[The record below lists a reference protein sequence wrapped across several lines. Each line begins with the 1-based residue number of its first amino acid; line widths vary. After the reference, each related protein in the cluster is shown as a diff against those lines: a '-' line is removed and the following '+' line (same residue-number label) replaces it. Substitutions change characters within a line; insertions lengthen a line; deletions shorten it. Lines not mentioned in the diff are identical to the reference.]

1 MSERPVGIVG
11 AGVMGTGVA
20 QSFAEA
26 GQRVVL
32 VDVAA
37 EALENVEPEI
47 RKGLSMAALLRGK
60 RGAGGLGRRPE
71 GNGGGL
77 SADDVLALVETTD
90 DYARLGDVRFV
101 VENTTEDVDVK
112 TGVYPQ
118 LDEVCPADAIFAVN
132 TSAIQIARLAA
143 LTKRPD
149 KVIGM
154 HLMNPVP
161 LKPTVEVIR
170 SAQTSEETVA
180 TTLEV
185 LRSIGKEGIV
195 VNDSPGFVSN
205 RVLMLTVNEAI
216 AVLADGVAP
225 AADIDRIFKTCFGH
239 KMGPLETADLI
250 GLDTILNSLVVLRDS
265 FGDSK
270 YEPHPLLAE
279 KVAAGEHGRK
289 TGRGFH
295 DYGTARGGP
304 GSRSGS
310 EA

>member
-1 MSERPVGIVG
+1 MGERPVGVVG

-26 GQRVVL
+26 GRRVVL
-32 VDVAA
+32 VDVSE
-37 EALENVEPEI
+37 EALERVAPEI
-47 RKGLSMAALLRGK
+47 RKGVSMKAMLGGK
-60 RGAGGLGRRPE
+60 GTR
-71 GNGGGL
+71 
-77 SADDVLALVETTD
+77 SADEVLELVETTT
-90 DYARLGDVRFV
+90 DYSRLEEAGYV

-112 TGVYPQ
+112 AAVYPL
-118 LDEVCPADAIFAVN
+118 LDEVCRDDVVFAVN
-132 TSAIQIARLAA
+132 TSAILIARLAA

-170 SAQTSEETVA
+170 SAHTSEETIA
-180 TTLEV
+180 TTLEL

-279 KVAAGEHGRK
+279 KVRAGDHGRK
-289 TGRGFH
+289 SGAGFYE
-295 DYGTARGGP
+295 YGVAR
-304 GSRSGS
+304 
-310 EA
+310 

>member
-1 MSERPVGIVG
+1 MGERPVGVVG

-32 VDVAA
+32 VDVAP
-37 EALENVEPEI
+37 EALEKVGPEI
-47 RKGLSMAALLRGK
+47 RKGVSMAALLRGK
-60 RGAGGLGRRPE
+60 GSRPAR
-71 GNGGGL
+71 
-77 SADDVLALVETTD
+77 SADEVLALVETTT
-90 DYARLGDVRFV
+90 DYGRLVDVRFV
-101 VENTTEDVDVK
+101 VENTTEDVEVK
-112 TGVYPQ
+112 TAVYPR
-118 LDEVCPADAIFAVN
+118 LDEVCPPDAIFAVN

-149 KVIGM
+149 RVIGM

-170 SAQTSEETVA
+170 SAQTSEQTIE

-265 FGDSK
+265 FGDAK
-270 YEPHPLLAE
+270 YEPHPLLAK
-279 KVAAGEHGRK
+279 KVAAGDHGRK
-289 TGRGFH
+289 SGRGFH
-295 DYGTARGGP
+295 DYGAAGG
-304 GSRSGS
+304 GLGRRDGR
-310 EA
+310 EE

>member
-1 MSERPVGIVG
+1 MTERPVGVVG
-11 AGVMGTGVA
+11 AGVMGTGIA
-20 QSFAEA
+20 QSLAEA
-26 GQRVVL
+26 GRRVVL
-32 VDVAA
+32 VDVSE
-37 EALENVEPEI
+37 EALEKVAPEI
-47 RKGLSMAALLRGK
+47 RKGLTMAAMLRGK
-60 RGAGGLGRRPE
+60 PTRP
-71 GNGGGL
+71 
-77 SADDVLALVETTD
+77 ADEVLALVETTTE
-90 DYARLGDVRFV
+90 YERLGDAVFV

-112 TGVYPQ
+112 SAVYPR
-118 LDEVCPADAIFAVN
+118 LDEVCPPDAVFAVN
-132 TSAIQIARLAA
+132 TSAILIARMAA

-161 LKPTVEVIR
+161 MKPTVEVIR
-170 SAQTSEETVA
+170 SAQTSEETIE
-180 TTLEV
+180 TTLEL

-216 AVLADGVAP
+216 AVLADGGAP

-279 KVAAGEHGRK
+279 KVGAGDHGRK
-289 TGRGFH
+289 SGRGFY
-295 DYGTARGGP
+295 DYGTTR
-304 GSRSGS
+304 
-310 EA
+310 

>member
-1 MSERPVGIVG
+1 MATDRPVGVVG

-20 QSFAEA
+20 QSLAEH
-26 GQRVVL
+26 GVSVVL
-32 VDVAA
+32 VDVD
-37 EALENVEPEI
+37 ETALERVAPEI
-47 RKGLSMAALLRGK
+47 RKGMSMSALL
-60 RGAGGLGRRPE
+60 GGVKASPE
-71 GNGGGL
+71 E
-77 SADDVLALVETTD
+77 VLALIQTTAS
-90 DYARLGDVRFV
+90 YESLRSVRFV
-101 VENTTEDVDVK
+101 IENATEDVGVK
-112 TGVYPQ
+112 SSVYPR
-118 LDEVCPADAIFAVN
+118 LDEVCPPDAVFAVN
-132 TSAIQIARLAA
+132 TSAIQIGRLAA

-170 SAQTSEETVA
+170 SAQTSDETVA
-180 TTLEV
+180 TSLEL

-265 FGDSK
+265 FGDAK
-270 YEPHPLLAE
+270 YEPHPLLVK
-279 KVAAGEHGRK
+279 KVEAGEHGRK
-289 TGRGFH
+289 SGHGFY
-295 DYGTARGGP
+295 DYGTAR
-304 GSRSGS
+304 
-310 EA
+310 

>member
-1 MSERPVGIVG
+1 MSERPVGVVG
-11 AGVMGTGVA
+11 AGVMGTGIA
-20 QSFAEA
+20 QSLAEA
-26 GQRVVL
+26 GRRVVL
-32 VDVAA
+32 VDVSDD
-37 EALENVEPEI
+37 ALEKVAPEI
-47 RKGLSMAALLRGK
+47 RKGLTMAAMLRGK
-60 RGAGGLGRRPE
+60 PSR
-71 GNGGGL
+71 
-77 SADDVLALVETTD
+77 SAEEVLALVETTT
-90 DYARLGDVRFV
+90 DYERLGGAGFV
-101 VENTTEDVDVK
+101 IENTTEDVGVK
-112 TGVYPQ
+112 SAVYPR
-118 LDEVCPADAIFAVN
+118 LDEVCPPDAVFAVN
-132 TSAIQIARLAA
+132 TSAILISRMAA

-170 SAQTSEETVA
+170 SAQTSDETIA
-180 TTLEV
+180 TTLEL

-265 FGDSK
+265 FGDAK

-279 KVAAGEHGRK
+279 KVEAGDHGRK
-289 TGRGFH
+289 SGRGFY
-295 DYGTARGGP
+295 DYGVAR
-304 GSRSGS
+304 
-310 EA
+310 

>member
-1 MSERPVGIVG
+1 MSDRPVGVVG

-32 VDVAA
+32 VDVSA
-37 EALENVEPEI
+37 EALENVGPEI

-60 RGAGGLGRRPE
+60 RSQPAP
-71 GNGGGL
+71 
-77 SADDVLALVETTD
+77 SADEVLALVETTTEYD
-90 DYARLGDVRFV
+90 RLADVRFV

-112 TGVYPQ
+112 TGVYPR
-118 LDEVCPADAIFAVN
+118 LDEVCPPDAIFAVN
-132 TSAIQIARLAA
+132 TSAIRIARLAE

-170 SAQTSEETVA
+170 SARTSEDTVT

-185 LRSIGKEGIV
+185 LQSIGKEGIV

-265 FGDSK
+265 FDDSK

-279 KVAAGEHGRK
+279 KVAAGDHGRK
-289 TGRGFH
+289 SGRGFYE
-295 DYGTARGGP
+295 YGT
-304 GSRSGS
+304 SR
-310 EA
+310 